1 MDDAADRAAARA
13 AMVEEQLAARGILD
27 ARVLDAMRRV
37 PRDQFVPAGVRAHA
51 YDDRALPIG
60 GGQTISQPYI
70 VALMTEAL
78 AIGADDRVLD
88 VGTGSGYQAAILGEL
103 ASAVITIERRPDL
116 AREARARLGARG
128 YTNVTVI
135 VGDGSLG
142 FPERSPYD
150 AMLVA
155 AAAPRVPDA
164 LLAQLSDGGRLAI
177 PVGPLGHQ
185 VLTLVRRTGGSF
197 QEAGRAGCV
206 FVPLIGAGG
215 FADDVRG

>member
-1 MDDAADRAAARA
+1 MDDQSAVRA
-13 AMVEEQLAARGILD
+13 AMVDTQLAARGIRD
-27 ARVLDAMRRV
+27 PRVLDAMRKV
-37 PRDQFVPAGVRAHA
+37 PRERFVPAALQERA
-51 YDDRALPIG
+51 YEDRALPIG
-60 GGQTISQPYI
+60 AGQTISQPYI

-78 AIGADDRVLD
+78 AIRAQDRVLE

-103 ASAVITIERRPDL
+103 AAEVITIERHANL
-116 AREARARLGARG
+116 AEEARARLSALG
-128 YTNVTVI
+128 YRNVTVV

-142 FPERSPYD
+142 YSERSPYD

-164 LLAQLSDGGRLAI
+164 LLAQMIDGGRLVV

-185 VLTLVRRTGGSF
+185 MLTLVRRTGAEFKES
-197 QEAGRAGCV
+197 ARDGCV

-215 FADDVRG
+215 FDGIGSA